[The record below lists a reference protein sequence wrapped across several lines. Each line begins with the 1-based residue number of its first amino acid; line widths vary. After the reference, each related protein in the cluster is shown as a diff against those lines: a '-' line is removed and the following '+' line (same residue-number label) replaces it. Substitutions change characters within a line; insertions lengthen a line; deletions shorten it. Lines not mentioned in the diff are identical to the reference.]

1 MDNKYKDYFDID
13 PDYFPA
19 VNPDVIKSNPE
30 LWKKFYPHETF
41 IKLIK
46 DIVSVLNRQQK
57 QNIWVEGAYGTGKS
71 HAVLTLKHLLD
82 STEQETK
89 EYFETF
95 NLDQDLLK
103 KFLYVKSE
111 GKIITVH
118 RYASSSIKGD
128 NDLFIAIQESIEQ
141 ALRDAGI
148 DNAAHGAMKDAV
160 VKYLSDEYN
169 KQYFNGLVTGP
180 YASLFGGSDADKIIK
195 DLQEYTED
203 ALRELMRKIFK
214 VANERQIR
222 AFTLDDKGLCEWIRE
237 TIRQN
242 KLNAIVFI
250 WDEFT
255 EYFQNNMTALTGF
268 QTMLEL
274 SETEHFCFIPVTHK
288 SEALF
293 SAQDT
298 MKNKILGRFVRPRCV
313 IELPENMAFQLMGA
327 AMQKNSDPVIYQEW
341 TEEILPDLC
350 DRTVNSRVIVGKQT
364 KLNDEQMRGILPIH
378 PYAASLLKHISTSF
392 DSNQRS
398 MFDFIKNDRGD
409 DTHAFQWFIKNCGP
423 LDDNPLLTID
433 MLWNFFYD
441 MGKESLA
448 LSIRQILDNYP
459 RLSRANLLED
469 EKRVLKAV
477 LLFQAISFEV
487 RDSVDLFLANEKNLN
502 SAFEGSDLEG
512 KASHI
517 AEKLVR
523 DKILYKKIVGK
534 NDVYSVLIGEMSEDQ
549 IEKHKKKYLTKT
561 TSSLITDGAL
571 DEAIELPAALK
582 LRYKLVYAGIT
593 DFEQT
598 TKKCMNE
605 AERDGKHLYGVVTF
619 AKDSSERLALSQKI
633 TTKLNENPDTPVIFI
648 DCSKTLLGEEQF
660 AEWVEFKAKA
670 DYHSGKD
677 KDQSTQNS
685 NYANDVLKNWRKNI
699 KDGEFVYYSKVRLN
713 GETLA
718 TEDALMD
725 ELCAYNRKIFTNGLE
740 CYNVIANMWTL
751 NAARQG
757 AECGLKEEIAGTFRS
772 SNPNTKLEVALNGAW
787 KVQDYWTSSPSLN
800 ISAIKARLE
809 ELMRTKLRRDGRIS
823 IRTIFETLSE
833 APYGFMPCNLSAFI
847 LGFLLK
853 EYCGGKYTWS
863 DDTTSDELTVDKMK
877 EMIHEI
883 LQQEKT
889 PNPRYR
895 DKYIVTMPQEV
906 KAFIDITSKAFGI
919 SKSQCTSVE
928 AARERVRAKM
938 RELSFPIW
946 TLDYIIEGESIDTDV
961 EVVKRLVELYGFLAN
976 NVKEETDMSE
986 NDIAIEIG
994 KISLKNASAISDLEK
1009 LFTAEKCQ
1017 IGIKA
1022 FLDVYKD
1029 GELIKLANAVN
1040 DGNQYINVL
1049 RSKFAVDAANW
1060 VWRKGTAEAVI
1071 DSVILEYQII
1081 EESNKCVGTS
1091 KSYKDALRAWSGK
1104 ANNMRLSFS
1113 AIKNDVDDLDV
1124 LLGYIYEICTTDQL
1138 QEQHKQAFLD
1148 SMKNFGAK
1156 FVDFYNNRQNDVFK
1170 KVCDFELTG
1179 LSDADKDKV
1188 YGAMPMGCFTKDKV
1202 GYSNLVAQ
1210 MVEEQKKGLNSMKL
1224 RNIWREKTNTSSPY
1238 QWSEQFSMPIFAML
1252 AEQEVTVCRK
1262 IFATINSNKADAKD
1276 ISDAITYLENAKFF
1290 DFLSDASQRDRET
1303 DAAFQR
1309 HEFGTPSK
1317 TPFFSCVHGGASSGK
1332 IAFGKHFI
1340 QMQVKVDSA
1349 LVGFV
1354 LGAVVGTGA
1363 DGIAEI
1369 ISRQTRHHGV
1379 EVNDTDAFAGGFTS
1393 RTLLILVSLWVTRSG
1408 ISPAAS

>member
-423 LDDNPLLTID
+423 LDDNPLLAID

-1148 SMKNFGAK
+1148 SMKIFGAK

-1290 DFLSDASQRDRET
+1290 DFLSDASQRDKMFVKNIIRDNAVMLSNIAEVKDYLRSHVT
-1303 DAAFQR
+1303 DVPYYWFGSPSVQSTLNKMAEAKYNKDGYEIAFQ
-1309 HEFGTPSK
+1309 
-1317 TPFFSCVHGGASSGK
+1317 K
-1332 IAFGKHFI
+1332 ID
-1340 QMQVKVDSA
+1340 QMSAEDVKKYLKD
-1349 LVGFV
+1349 LIKNNKNVGV
-1354 LGAVVGTGA
+1354 
-1363 DGIAEI
+1363 EI
-1369 ISRQTRHHGV
+1369 IK
-1379 EVNDTDAFAGGFTS
+1379 NN
-1393 RTLLILVSLWVTRSG
+1393 
-1408 ISPAAS
+1408 

>member
-946 TLDYIIEGESIDTDV
+946 TLDYIIEGESIDIDV

-1148 SMKNFGAK
+1148 SMKIFGAK

-1290 DFLSDASQRDRET
+1290 DFLNDASQRDKMFVKNIIRDNAVMLSNIAEVKDYLRSHVT
-1303 DAAFQR
+1303 DVPYYWFGSPSVQSTLNKMAEAKYNKDGYEIAFQ
-1309 HEFGTPSK
+1309 
-1317 TPFFSCVHGGASSGK
+1317 K
-1332 IAFGKHFI
+1332 ID
-1340 QMQVKVDSA
+1340 QMSAEDVKKYLKD
-1349 LVGFV
+1349 LIKNNKNVGV
-1354 LGAVVGTGA
+1354 
-1363 DGIAEI
+1363 EI
-1369 ISRQTRHHGV
+1369 IK
-1379 EVNDTDAFAGGFTS
+1379 NN
-1393 RTLLILVSLWVTRSG
+1393 
-1408 ISPAAS
+1408 

>member
-409 DTHAFQWFIKNCGP
+409 DTHAFQWFIKNGGP

-523 DKILYKKIVGK
+523 DKILYKKIIGK

-725 ELCAYNRKIFTNGLE
+725 ELRAYNRKIFTNGLE

-800 ISAIKARLE
+800 ISVIKARLE

-863 DDTTSDELTVDKMK
+863 DDTTSDELTVNKMK

-1148 SMKNFGAK
+1148 SMKIFGAK

-1290 DFLSDASQRDRET
+1290 DFLNDASQRDKMFVKNIIRDNAVMLSNIAEVKDYLRSHVT
-1303 DAAFQR
+1303 DVPYYWFGSPSVQSTLNKMAEAKYNKDGYEIAFQ
-1309 HEFGTPSK
+1309 
-1317 TPFFSCVHGGASSGK
+1317 K
-1332 IAFGKHFI
+1332 ID
-1340 QMQVKVDSA
+1340 QMSAEDVKKYLKD
-1349 LVGFV
+1349 LIKNNKNVGV
-1354 LGAVVGTGA
+1354 
-1363 DGIAEI
+1363 EI
-1369 ISRQTRHHGV
+1369 IK
-1379 EVNDTDAFAGGFTS
+1379 NN
-1393 RTLLILVSLWVTRSG
+1393 
-1408 ISPAAS
+1408 

>member
-327 AMQKNSDPVIYQEW
+327 AMQKNCDPVIYQEW

-350 DRTVNSRVIVGKQT
+350 DRTVNSRGIVGKQT
-364 KLNDEQMRGILPIH
+364 KLNEEQMRGILPIH

-409 DTHAFQWFIKNCGP
+409 ETHAFQWFIKNCGP

-523 DKILYKKIVGK
+523 DKILYKKIIGK

-549 IEKHKKKYLTKT
+549 IEKHKKKYQTKT

-633 TTKLNENPDTPVIFI
+633 TTKLNENLDTPVIFI

-685 NYANDVLKNWRKNI
+685 NYADDVLKNWRKNI
-699 KDGEFVYYSKVRLN
+699 KDGEFVYYSKARLN

-725 ELCAYNRKIFTNGLE
+725 ELRAYNRKIFTNGLE

-946 TLDYIIEGESIDTDV
+946 TLDYIIEGESIDTEV

-986 NDIAIEIG
+986 SDIAIEIG
-994 KISLKNASAISDLEK
+994 KISLKNASAMSDLEK

-1148 SMKNFGAK
+1148 SMKIFGAK

-1290 DFLSDASQRDRET
+1290 DFLNDASQRDKMFVKNIIRDNAVMLSNIAEVKDYLRSHVT
-1303 DAAFQR
+1303 DAPYYWFGSPSVQSTNKMAEAKYNKDGYEIAFQ
-1309 HEFGTPSK
+1309 
-1317 TPFFSCVHGGASSGK
+1317 K
-1332 IAFGKHFI
+1332 ID
-1340 QMQVKVDSA
+1340 QMSAEDVKKYLKD
-1349 LVGFV
+1349 LIKNNKNVG
-1354 LGAVVGTGA
+1354 
-1363 DGIAEI
+1363 IEI
-1369 ISRQTRHHGV
+1369 IK
-1379 EVNDTDAFAGGFTS
+1379 NN
-1393 RTLLILVSLWVTRSG
+1393 
-1408 ISPAAS
+1408 

>member
-772 SNPNTKLEVALNGAW
+772 SNPNTKSEVALNGAW

-1148 SMKNFGAK
+1148 SMKIFGAK

-1290 DFLSDASQRDRET
+1290 DFLSDASQRDKMFVKNIIRDNAVMLSNIAEVKDYLRSHVT
-1303 DAAFQR
+1303 DVPYYWFGSPSVQSTLNKMAEAKYNKDGYEIAFQ
-1309 HEFGTPSK
+1309 
-1317 TPFFSCVHGGASSGK
+1317 K
-1332 IAFGKHFI
+1332 ID
-1340 QMQVKVDSA
+1340 QMSAEDVKKYLKD
-1349 LVGFV
+1349 LIKNNKNVGV
-1354 LGAVVGTGA
+1354 
-1363 DGIAEI
+1363 EI
-1369 ISRQTRHHGV
+1369 IK
-1379 EVNDTDAFAGGFTS
+1379 NN
-1393 RTLLILVSLWVTRSG
+1393 
-1408 ISPAAS
+1408 

>member
-906 KAFIDITSKAFGI
+906 KAFIDITSKAFDI

-1148 SMKNFGAK
+1148 SMKIFGAK

-1290 DFLSDASQRDRET
+1290 DFLNDASQRDKMFVKNIIRDNAVMLSNIAEVKDYLRSHVT
-1303 DAAFQR
+1303 DVPYYWFGSPSVQSTLNKMAEAKYNKDGYEIAFQ
-1309 HEFGTPSK
+1309 
-1317 TPFFSCVHGGASSGK
+1317 K
-1332 IAFGKHFI
+1332 ID
-1340 QMQVKVDSA
+1340 QMSAEDVKKYLKD
-1349 LVGFV
+1349 LIKNNKNVGV
-1354 LGAVVGTGA
+1354 
-1363 DGIAEI
+1363 EI
-1369 ISRQTRHHGV
+1369 IK
-1379 EVNDTDAFAGGFTS
+1379 NN
-1393 RTLLILVSLWVTRSG
+1393 
-1408 ISPAAS
+1408 

>member
-341 TEEILPDLC
+341 TEEILPDC

-685 NYANDVLKNWRKNI
+685 NYADDVLKNWRKNI

-725 ELCAYNRKIFTNGLE
+725 ELRAYNRKIFTNGLE

-800 ISAIKARLE
+800 ISVIKARLE

-994 KISLKNASAISDLEK
+994 KISLKNASAMSDLEK

-1148 SMKNFGAK
+1148 SMKIFGVK

-1290 DFLSDASQRDRET
+1290 DFLNDASQRDKMFVKNIIRDNAVMLSNIAEVKDYLRSHVT
-1303 DAAFQR
+1303 DVPYYWFGSPSVQSTLNKMAEAKYNKDGYEIAFQ
-1309 HEFGTPSK
+1309 
-1317 TPFFSCVHGGASSGK
+1317 K
-1332 IAFGKHFI
+1332 ID
-1340 QMQVKVDSA
+1340 QMSAEDVKKYLKD
-1349 LVGFV
+1349 LIKNNKNVGV
-1354 LGAVVGTGA
+1354 
-1363 DGIAEI
+1363 EI
-1369 ISRQTRHHGV
+1369 IK
-1379 EVNDTDAFAGGFTS
+1379 NN
-1393 RTLLILVSLWVTRSG
+1393 
-1408 ISPAAS
+1408 

>member
-1148 SMKNFGAK
+1148 SMKIFGAK

-1188 YGAMPMGCFTKDKV
+1188 YGAMPMGYFTKDKV

-1290 DFLSDASQRDRET
+1290 DFLSDASQRDKMFVKNIIRDNAVMLSNIAEVKDYLRSHVT
-1303 DAAFQR
+1303 DVPYYWFGSPSVQSTLNKMAEAKYNKDGYEIAFQ
-1309 HEFGTPSK
+1309 
-1317 TPFFSCVHGGASSGK
+1317 K
-1332 IAFGKHFI
+1332 ID
-1340 QMQVKVDSA
+1340 QMSAEDVKKYLKD
-1349 LVGFV
+1349 LIKNNKNVGV
-1354 LGAVVGTGA
+1354 
-1363 DGIAEI
+1363 EI
-1369 ISRQTRHHGV
+1369 IK
-1379 EVNDTDAFAGGFTS
+1379 NN
-1393 RTLLILVSLWVTRSG
+1393 
-1408 ISPAAS
+1408 

>member
-364 KLNDEQMRGILPIH
+364 KLNDEQMRGIRPIH

-517 AEKLVR
+517 AEKLVK

-1148 SMKNFGAK
+1148 SMKIFGAK

-1290 DFLSDASQRDRET
+1290 DFLSDASQRDKMFVKNIIRDNAVMLSNIAEVKDYLRSHVT
-1303 DAAFQR
+1303 DVPYYWFGSPSVQSTLNKMAEAKYNKDGYEIAFQ
-1309 HEFGTPSK
+1309 
-1317 TPFFSCVHGGASSGK
+1317 K
-1332 IAFGKHFI
+1332 ID
-1340 QMQVKVDSA
+1340 QMSAEDVKKYLKD
-1349 LVGFV
+1349 LIKNNKNVGV
-1354 LGAVVGTGA
+1354 
-1363 DGIAEI
+1363 EI
-1369 ISRQTRHHGV
+1369 IK
-1379 EVNDTDAFAGGFTS
+1379 NN
-1393 RTLLILVSLWVTRSG
+1393 
-1408 ISPAAS
+1408 

>member
-512 KASHI
+512 KASRI

-685 NYANDVLKNWRKNI
+685 NYANDILKNWRKNI

-1148 SMKNFGAK
+1148 SMKIFGAK

-1210 MVEEQKKGLNSMKL
+1210 MVEDQKKGLNSMKL

-1290 DFLSDASQRDRET
+1290 DFLNDASQRDKMFVKNIIRDNAVMLSNIAEVKDYLRSHVT
-1303 DAAFQR
+1303 DVPYYWFGSPSVQSTLNKMAEAKYNKDGYEIAFQ
-1309 HEFGTPSK
+1309 
-1317 TPFFSCVHGGASSGK
+1317 K
-1332 IAFGKHFI
+1332 ID
-1340 QMQVKVDSA
+1340 QMSAEDVKKYLKD
-1349 LVGFV
+1349 LIKNNKNVGV
-1354 LGAVVGTGA
+1354 
-1363 DGIAEI
+1363 EI
-1369 ISRQTRHHGV
+1369 IK
-1379 EVNDTDAFAGGFTS
+1379 NN
-1393 RTLLILVSLWVTRSG
+1393 
-1408 ISPAAS
+1408 

>member
-571 DEAIELPAALK
+571 GEAIELPAALK

-1148 SMKNFGAK
+1148 SMKIFGAK

-1290 DFLSDASQRDRET
+1290 DFLSDASQRDKMFVKNIIRDNAVMLSNIAEVKDYLRSHVT
-1303 DAAFQR
+1303 DVPYYWFGSPSVQSTLNKMAEAKYNKDGYEIAFQ
-1309 HEFGTPSK
+1309 
-1317 TPFFSCVHGGASSGK
+1317 K
-1332 IAFGKHFI
+1332 ID
-1340 QMQVKVDSA
+1340 QMSAEDVKKYLKD
-1349 LVGFV
+1349 LIKNNKNVGV
-1354 LGAVVGTGA
+1354 
-1363 DGIAEI
+1363 EI
-1369 ISRQTRHHGV
+1369 IK
-1379 EVNDTDAFAGGFTS
+1379 NN
-1393 RTLLILVSLWVTRSG
+1393 
-1408 ISPAAS
+1408 

>member
-725 ELCAYNRKIFTNGLE
+725 ELRAYNRKIFTNGLE

-994 KISLKNASAISDLEK
+994 KISLKNASAMSDLEK

-1081 EESNKCVGTS
+1081 EESNKCVGTN

-1148 SMKNFGAK
+1148 SMKIFGAK
-1156 FVDFYNNRQNDVFK
+1156 FVDFYNNRQDDVFK

-1290 DFLSDASQRDRET
+1290 DFLNDASQRDKMFVKNIIRDNAVMLSNIAEVKDYLRSHVT
-1303 DAAFQR
+1303 DVPYYWFGSPSVQSTLNKMAEAKYNKDGYEIAFQ
-1309 HEFGTPSK
+1309 
-1317 TPFFSCVHGGASSGK
+1317 K
-1332 IAFGKHFI
+1332 ID
-1340 QMQVKVDSA
+1340 QMSADDVKKYLKD
-1349 LVGFV
+1349 LIKNNKNVGV
-1354 LGAVVGTGA
+1354 
-1363 DGIAEI
+1363 EI
-1369 ISRQTRHHGV
+1369 IK
-1379 EVNDTDAFAGGFTS
+1379 NN
-1393 RTLLILVSLWVTRSG
+1393 
-1408 ISPAAS
+1408 

>member
-787 KVQDYWTSSPSLN
+787 KVQDYWTSSPSPN

-1148 SMKNFGAK
+1148 SMKIFGAK

-1290 DFLSDASQRDRET
+1290 DFLSDASQRDKMFVKNIIRDNAVMLSNIAEVKDYLRSHVT
-1303 DAAFQR
+1303 DVPYYWFGSPSVQSTLNKMAEAKYNKDGYEIAFQ
-1309 HEFGTPSK
+1309 
-1317 TPFFSCVHGGASSGK
+1317 K
-1332 IAFGKHFI
+1332 ID
-1340 QMQVKVDSA
+1340 QMSAEDVKKYLKD
-1349 LVGFV
+1349 LIKNNKNVGV
-1354 LGAVVGTGA
+1354 
-1363 DGIAEI
+1363 EI
-1369 ISRQTRHHGV
+1369 IK
-1379 EVNDTDAFAGGFTS
+1379 NN
-1393 RTLLILVSLWVTRSG
+1393 
-1408 ISPAAS
+1408 

>member
-1148 SMKNFGAK
+1148 SMKIFGAK

-1170 KVCDFELTG
+1170 KICDFELTG

-1290 DFLSDASQRDRET
+1290 DFLSDASQRDKMFVKNIIRDNAVMLSNIAEVKDYLRSHVT
-1303 DAAFQR
+1303 DVPYYWFGSPSVQSTLNKMAEAKYNKDGYEIAFQ
-1309 HEFGTPSK
+1309 
-1317 TPFFSCVHGGASSGK
+1317 K
-1332 IAFGKHFI
+1332 ID
-1340 QMQVKVDSA
+1340 QMSAEDVKKYLKD
-1349 LVGFV
+1349 LIKNNKNVGV
-1354 LGAVVGTGA
+1354 
-1363 DGIAEI
+1363 EI
-1369 ISRQTRHHGV
+1369 IK
-1379 EVNDTDAFAGGFTS
+1379 NN
-1393 RTLLILVSLWVTRSG
+1393 
-1408 ISPAAS
+1408 

>member
-986 NDIAIEIG
+986 NDIAIKIG

-1148 SMKNFGAK
+1148 SMKIFGAK

-1290 DFLSDASQRDRET
+1290 DFLNDASQRDKMFVKNIIRDNAVMLSNIAEVKDYLRSHVT
-1303 DAAFQR
+1303 DVPYYWFGSPSVQSTLNKMAEAKYNKDGYEIAFQ
-1309 HEFGTPSK
+1309 
-1317 TPFFSCVHGGASSGK
+1317 K
-1332 IAFGKHFI
+1332 ID
-1340 QMQVKVDSA
+1340 QMSAEDVKKYLKD
-1349 LVGFV
+1349 LIKNNKNVGV
-1354 LGAVVGTGA
+1354 
-1363 DGIAEI
+1363 EI
-1369 ISRQTRHHGV
+1369 IK
-1379 EVNDTDAFAGGFTS
+1379 NN
-1393 RTLLILVSLWVTRSG
+1393 
-1408 ISPAAS
+1408 

>member
-699 KDGEFVYYSKVRLN
+699 KDGEFVYYLKVRLN

-1148 SMKNFGAK
+1148 SMKIFGAK

-1290 DFLSDASQRDRET
+1290 DFLSDASQRDKMFVKNIIRDNAVMLSNIAEVKDYLRSHVT
-1303 DAAFQR
+1303 DVPYYWFGSPSVQSTLNKMAEAKYNKDGYEIAFQ
-1309 HEFGTPSK
+1309 
-1317 TPFFSCVHGGASSGK
+1317 K
-1332 IAFGKHFI
+1332 ID
-1340 QMQVKVDSA
+1340 QMSAEDVKKYLKD
-1349 LVGFV
+1349 LIKNNKNVGV
-1354 LGAVVGTGA
+1354 
-1363 DGIAEI
+1363 EI
-1369 ISRQTRHHGV
+1369 IK
-1379 EVNDTDAFAGGFTS
+1379 NN
-1393 RTLLILVSLWVTRSG
+1393 
-1408 ISPAAS
+1408 

>member
-392 DSNQRS
+392 DSNQSS

-1148 SMKNFGAK
+1148 SMKIFGAK

-1290 DFLSDASQRDRET
+1290 DFLSDASQRDKMFVKNIIRDNAVMLSNIAEVKDYLRSHVT
-1303 DAAFQR
+1303 DVPYYWFGSPSVQSTLNKMAEAKYNKDGYEIAFQ
-1309 HEFGTPSK
+1309 
-1317 TPFFSCVHGGASSGK
+1317 K
-1332 IAFGKHFI
+1332 ID
-1340 QMQVKVDSA
+1340 QMSAEDVKKYLKD
-1349 LVGFV
+1349 LIKNNKNVGV
-1354 LGAVVGTGA
+1354 
-1363 DGIAEI
+1363 EI
-1369 ISRQTRHHGV
+1369 IK
-1379 EVNDTDAFAGGFTS
+1379 NN
-1393 RTLLILVSLWVTRSG
+1393 
-1408 ISPAAS
+1408 

>member
-685 NYANDVLKNWRKNI
+685 NYADDVLKNWRKNI

-725 ELCAYNRKIFTNGLE
+725 ELRAYNRKIFTNGLE

-863 DDTTSDELTVDKMK
+863 DDMTSDELTVDKMK

-906 KAFIDITSKAFGI
+906 KAFVDITSKAFGI

-994 KISLKNASAISDLEK
+994 KISLKNASAMSDLEK

-1029 GELIKLANAVN
+1029 GELIKLANTVN

-1148 SMKNFGAK
+1148 SMKIFGAK

-1290 DFLSDASQRDRET
+1290 DFLNDASQRDKMFVKNIIRDNAVMLSNIAEVKDYLRSHVT
-1303 DAAFQR
+1303 DVPYYWFGSPSVQSTLNKMAEAKYNKDGYEIAFQ
-1309 HEFGTPSK
+1309 
-1317 TPFFSCVHGGASSGK
+1317 K
-1332 IAFGKHFI
+1332 ID
-1340 QMQVKVDSA
+1340 QMSAEDVKKYLKD
-1349 LVGFV
+1349 LIKNNKNVGV
-1354 LGAVVGTGA
+1354 
-1363 DGIAEI
+1363 EI
-1369 ISRQTRHHGV
+1369 IK
-1379 EVNDTDAFAGGFTS
+1379 NN
-1393 RTLLILVSLWVTRSG
+1393 
-1408 ISPAAS
+1408 

>member
-1148 SMKNFGAK
+1148 SMKIFGAK

-1290 DFLSDASQRDRET
+1290 DFLSDASQRDKMFVKNIIRDNAVMLSNIAEVKDYLRSHVT
-1303 DAAFQR
+1303 DVPYYWFGSPSVQSILNKMAEAKYNKDGYEIAFQ
-1309 HEFGTPSK
+1309 
-1317 TPFFSCVHGGASSGK
+1317 K
-1332 IAFGKHFI
+1332 ID
-1340 QMQVKVDSA
+1340 QMSAEDVKKYLKD
-1349 LVGFV
+1349 LIKNNKNVGV
-1354 LGAVVGTGA
+1354 
-1363 DGIAEI
+1363 EI
-1369 ISRQTRHHGV
+1369 IK
-1379 EVNDTDAFAGGFTS
+1379 NN
-1393 RTLLILVSLWVTRSG
+1393 
-1408 ISPAAS
+1408 

>member
-685 NYANDVLKNWRKNI
+685 NYYANDVLKNWRKNI

-1148 SMKNFGAK
+1148 SMKIFGAK

-1290 DFLSDASQRDRET
+1290 DFLSDASQRDKMFVKNIIRDNAVMLSNIAEVKDYLRSHVT
-1303 DAAFQR
+1303 DVPYYWFGSPSVQSTLNKMAEAKYNKDGYEIAFQ
-1309 HEFGTPSK
+1309 
-1317 TPFFSCVHGGASSGK
+1317 K
-1332 IAFGKHFI
+1332 ID
-1340 QMQVKVDSA
+1340 QMSAEDVKKYLKD
-1349 LVGFV
+1349 LIKNNKNVGV
-1354 LGAVVGTGA
+1354 
-1363 DGIAEI
+1363 EI
-1369 ISRQTRHHGV
+1369 IK
-1379 EVNDTDAFAGGFTS
+1379 NN
-1393 RTLLILVSLWVTRSG
+1393 
-1408 ISPAAS
+1408 

>member
-619 AKDSSERLALSQKI
+619 AKDSFERLALSQKI

-1148 SMKNFGAK
+1148 SMKIFGAK

-1290 DFLSDASQRDRET
+1290 DFLSDASQRDKMFVKNIIRDNAVMLSNIAEVKDYLRSHVT
-1303 DAAFQR
+1303 DVPYYWFGSPSVQSTLNKMAEAKYNKDGYEIAFQ
-1309 HEFGTPSK
+1309 
-1317 TPFFSCVHGGASSGK
+1317 K
-1332 IAFGKHFI
+1332 ID
-1340 QMQVKVDSA
+1340 QMSAEDVKKYLKD
-1349 LVGFV
+1349 LIKNNKNVGV
-1354 LGAVVGTGA
+1354 
-1363 DGIAEI
+1363 EI
-1369 ISRQTRHHGV
+1369 IK
-1379 EVNDTDAFAGGFTS
+1379 NN
-1393 RTLLILVSLWVTRSG
+1393 
-1408 ISPAAS
+1408 

>member
-883 LQQEKT
+883 LQQEKP

-1148 SMKNFGAK
+1148 SMKIFGAK

-1290 DFLSDASQRDRET
+1290 DFLSDASQRDKMFVKNIIRDNAVMLSNIAEVKDYLRSHVT
-1303 DAAFQR
+1303 DVPYYWFGSPSVQSTLNKMAEAKYNKDGYEIAFQ
-1309 HEFGTPSK
+1309 
-1317 TPFFSCVHGGASSGK
+1317 K
-1332 IAFGKHFI
+1332 ID
-1340 QMQVKVDSA
+1340 QMSAEDVKKYLKD
-1349 LVGFV
+1349 LIKNNKNVGV
-1354 LGAVVGTGA
+1354 
-1363 DGIAEI
+1363 EI
-1369 ISRQTRHHGV
+1369 IK
-1379 EVNDTDAFAGGFTS
+1379 NN
-1393 RTLLILVSLWVTRSG
+1393 
-1408 ISPAAS
+1408 

>member
-561 TSSLITDGAL
+561 TSSLITDGVL

-725 ELCAYNRKIFTNGLE
+725 ELRAYNRKIFTNGLE

-994 KISLKNASAISDLEK
+994 KISLKNASAMSDLEK

-1148 SMKNFGAK
+1148 SMKIFGAK

-1188 YGAMPMGCFTKDKV
+1188 YGAIPMGCFTKDKV

-1290 DFLSDASQRDRET
+1290 DFLNDASQRDKMFVKNIIRDNAVMLSNIAEVKDYLRSHVT
-1303 DAAFQR
+1303 DVPYYWFGSPSVQSTLNKMAEAKYNKDGYEIAFQ
-1309 HEFGTPSK
+1309 
-1317 TPFFSCVHGGASSGK
+1317 K
-1332 IAFGKHFI
+1332 ID
-1340 QMQVKVDSA
+1340 QMSADDVKKYLKD
-1349 LVGFV
+1349 LIKNNKNVGV
-1354 LGAVVGTGA
+1354 
-1363 DGIAEI
+1363 EI
-1369 ISRQTRHHGV
+1369 IK
-1379 EVNDTDAFAGGFTS
+1379 NN
-1393 RTLLILVSLWVTRSG
+1393 
-1408 ISPAAS
+1408 

>member
-809 ELMRTKLRRDGRIS
+809 ELMRTKLRWDGRIS

-1148 SMKNFGAK
+1148 SMKIFGAK

-1290 DFLSDASQRDRET
+1290 DFLSDASQRDKMFVKNIIRDNAVMLSNIAEVKDYLRSHVT
-1303 DAAFQR
+1303 DVPYYWFGSPSVQSTLNKMAEAKYNKDGYEIAFQ
-1309 HEFGTPSK
+1309 
-1317 TPFFSCVHGGASSGK
+1317 K
-1332 IAFGKHFI
+1332 ID
-1340 QMQVKVDSA
+1340 QMSAEDVKKYLKD
-1349 LVGFV
+1349 LIKNNKNVGV
-1354 LGAVVGTGA
+1354 
-1363 DGIAEI
+1363 EI
-1369 ISRQTRHHGV
+1369 IK
-1379 EVNDTDAFAGGFTS
+1379 NN
-1393 RTLLILVSLWVTRSG
+1393 
-1408 ISPAAS
+1408 

>member
-772 SNPNTKLEVALNGAW
+772 SNPNTKLVVALNGAW

-1148 SMKNFGAK
+1148 SMKIFGAK

-1290 DFLSDASQRDRET
+1290 DFLSDASQRDKMFVKNIIRDNAVMLSNIAEVKDYLRSHVT
-1303 DAAFQR
+1303 DVPYYWFGSPSVQSTLNKMAEAKYNKDGYEIAFQ
-1309 HEFGTPSK
+1309 
-1317 TPFFSCVHGGASSGK
+1317 K
-1332 IAFGKHFI
+1332 ID
-1340 QMQVKVDSA
+1340 QMSAEDVKKYLKD
-1349 LVGFV
+1349 LIKNNKNVGV
-1354 LGAVVGTGA
+1354 
-1363 DGIAEI
+1363 EI
-1369 ISRQTRHHGV
+1369 IK
-1379 EVNDTDAFAGGFTS
+1379 NN
-1393 RTLLILVSLWVTRSG
+1393 
-1408 ISPAAS
+1408 

>member
-214 VANERQIR
+214 VANECQIR

-1148 SMKNFGAK
+1148 SMKIFGAK

-1290 DFLSDASQRDRET
+1290 DFLSDASQRDKMFVKNIIRDNAVMLSNIAEVKDYLRSHVT
-1303 DAAFQR
+1303 DVPYYWFGSPSVQSTLNKMAEAKYNKDGYEIAFQ
-1309 HEFGTPSK
+1309 
-1317 TPFFSCVHGGASSGK
+1317 K
-1332 IAFGKHFI
+1332 ID
-1340 QMQVKVDSA
+1340 QMSAEDVKKYLKD
-1349 LVGFV
+1349 LIKNNKNVGV
-1354 LGAVVGTGA
+1354 
-1363 DGIAEI
+1363 EI
-1369 ISRQTRHHGV
+1369 IK
-1379 EVNDTDAFAGGFTS
+1379 NN
-1393 RTLLILVSLWVTRSG
+1393 
-1408 ISPAAS
+1408 

>member
-19 VNPDVIKSNPE
+19 VNPDVIKSKPE

-103 KFLYVKSE
+103 KFLCVKSE

-685 NYANDVLKNWRKNI
+685 NYANDILKNWRKNI
-699 KDGEFVYYSKVRLN
+699 KDGEFVYYSKVRLK

-1060 VWRKGTAEAVI
+1060 VWRRGTAEAVI

-1148 SMKNFGAK
+1148 SMKIFGAK

-1290 DFLSDASQRDRET
+1290 DFLNDASQRDKMFVKNIIRDNAVMLSNIAEVKDYLRSHVT
-1303 DAAFQR
+1303 DVPYYWFGSPSVQSTLNKMAEAKYNKDGYEIAFQ
-1309 HEFGTPSK
+1309 
-1317 TPFFSCVHGGASSGK
+1317 K
-1332 IAFGKHFI
+1332 ID
-1340 QMQVKVDSA
+1340 QMSAEDVKKYLKD
-1349 LVGFV
+1349 LIKNNKNVGV
-1354 LGAVVGTGA
+1354 
-1363 DGIAEI
+1363 EI
-1369 ISRQTRHHGV
+1369 IK
-1379 EVNDTDAFAGGFTS
+1379 NN
-1393 RTLLILVSLWVTRSG
+1393 
-1408 ISPAAS
+1408 

>member
-1148 SMKNFGAK
+1148 SMKIFGAK

-1290 DFLSDASQRDRET
+1290 DFLSDASQRDKM
-1303 DAAFQR
+1303 F
-1309 HEFGTPSK
+1309 
-1317 TPFFSCVHGGASSGK
+1317 
-1332 IAFGKHFI
+1332 
-1340 QMQVKVDSA
+1340 VKNIIRDN
-1349 LVGFV
+1349 
-1354 LGAVVGTGA
+1354 AVMLSN
-1363 DGIAEI
+1363 IAEVKDYLRSHVTDVPYTI
-1369 ISRQTRHHGV
+1369 GLAHHLF
-1379 EVNDTDAFAGGFTS
+1379 NQ
-1393 RTLLILVSLWVTRSG
+1393 
-1408 ISPAAS
+1408 P

>member
-961 EVVKRLVELYGFLAN
+961 GVVKRLVELYGFLAN

-1148 SMKNFGAK
+1148 SMKIFGAK

-1290 DFLSDASQRDRET
+1290 DFLNDASQRDKMFVKNIIRDNAVMLSNIAEVKDYLRSHVT
-1303 DAAFQR
+1303 DVPYYWFGSPSVQSTLNKMAEAKYNKDGYEIAFQ
-1309 HEFGTPSK
+1309 
-1317 TPFFSCVHGGASSGK
+1317 K
-1332 IAFGKHFI
+1332 ID
-1340 QMQVKVDSA
+1340 QMSAEDVKKYLKD
-1349 LVGFV
+1349 LIKNNKNVGV
-1354 LGAVVGTGA
+1354 
-1363 DGIAEI
+1363 EI
-1369 ISRQTRHHGV
+1369 IK
-1379 EVNDTDAFAGGFTS
+1379 NN
-1393 RTLLILVSLWVTRSG
+1393 
-1408 ISPAAS
+1408 

>member
-725 ELCAYNRKIFTNGLE
+725 ELRAYNRKIFTNGLE

-994 KISLKNASAISDLEK
+994 KISLKNASAMSDLEK

-1148 SMKNFGAK
+1148 SMKIFGAK

-1188 YGAMPMGCFTKDKV
+1188 YGAIPMGCFTKDKV

-1290 DFLSDASQRDRET
+1290 DFLNDASQRDKMFVKNIIRDNAVMLSNIAEVKDYLRSHVT
-1303 DAAFQR
+1303 DVPYYWFGSPSVQSTLNKMAEAKYNKDGYEIAFQ
-1309 HEFGTPSK
+1309 
-1317 TPFFSCVHGGASSGK
+1317 K
-1332 IAFGKHFI
+1332 ID
-1340 QMQVKVDSA
+1340 QMSADDVKKYLKD
-1349 LVGFV
+1349 LIKNNKNVGV
-1354 LGAVVGTGA
+1354 
-1363 DGIAEI
+1363 EI
-1369 ISRQTRHHGV
+1369 IK
-1379 EVNDTDAFAGGFTS
+1379 NN
-1393 RTLLILVSLWVTRSG
+1393 
-1408 ISPAAS
+1408 

>member
-699 KDGEFVYYSKVRLN
+699 KDEEFVYYSKVRLN

-1148 SMKNFGAK
+1148 SMKIFGAK

-1290 DFLSDASQRDRET
+1290 DFLSDASQRDKMFVKNIIRDNAVMLSNIAEVKDYLRSHVT
-1303 DAAFQR
+1303 DVPYYWFGSPSVQSTLNKMAEAKYNKDGYEIAFQ
-1309 HEFGTPSK
+1309 
-1317 TPFFSCVHGGASSGK
+1317 K
-1332 IAFGKHFI
+1332 ID
-1340 QMQVKVDSA
+1340 QMSAEDVKKYLKD
-1349 LVGFV
+1349 LIKNNKNVGV
-1354 LGAVVGTGA
+1354 
-1363 DGIAEI
+1363 EI
-1369 ISRQTRHHGV
+1369 IK
-1379 EVNDTDAFAGGFTS
+1379 NN
-1393 RTLLILVSLWVTRSG
+1393 
-1408 ISPAAS
+1408 

>member
-994 KISLKNASAISDLEK
+994 KISLKNASAISDFEK

-1124 LLGYIYEICTTDQL
+1124 LLGYIYEICTTEQL

-1148 SMKNFGAK
+1148 SMKIFGAK

-1179 LSDADKDKV
+1179 LNDADKDKV

-1290 DFLSDASQRDRET
+1290 DFLNDASQRDKMFVKNIIRDNAVMLSNIAEVKDYLRSHVT
-1303 DAAFQR
+1303 DVPYYWFGSPSVQSTLNKMAEAKYNKDGYEIAFQ
-1309 HEFGTPSK
+1309 
-1317 TPFFSCVHGGASSGK
+1317 K
-1332 IAFGKHFI
+1332 ID
-1340 QMQVKVDSA
+1340 QMSAEDVKKYLKD
-1349 LVGFV
+1349 LIKNNKNVGV
-1354 LGAVVGTGA
+1354 
-1363 DGIAEI
+1363 EI
-1369 ISRQTRHHGV
+1369 IK
-1379 EVNDTDAFAGGFTS
+1379 NN
-1393 RTLLILVSLWVTRSG
+1393 
-1408 ISPAAS
+1408 

>member
-986 NDIAIEIG
+986 NDIAIEVG

-1148 SMKNFGAK
+1148 SMKIFGAK

-1290 DFLSDASQRDRET
+1290 DFLSDASQRDKMFVKNIIRDNAVMLSNIAEVKDYLRSHVT
-1303 DAAFQR
+1303 DVPYYWFGSPSVQSTLNKMAEAKYNKDGYEIAFQ
-1309 HEFGTPSK
+1309 
-1317 TPFFSCVHGGASSGK
+1317 K
-1332 IAFGKHFI
+1332 ID
-1340 QMQVKVDSA
+1340 QMSAEDVKKYLKD
-1349 LVGFV
+1349 LIKNNKNVGV
-1354 LGAVVGTGA
+1354 
-1363 DGIAEI
+1363 EI
-1369 ISRQTRHHGV
+1369 IK
-1379 EVNDTDAFAGGFTS
+1379 NN
-1393 RTLLILVSLWVTRSG
+1393 
-1408 ISPAAS
+1408 

>member
-19 VNPDVIKSNPE
+19 VNPDVIKSKPE

-103 KFLYVKSE
+103 KFLCVKSE

-685 NYANDVLKNWRKNI
+685 NYANDILKNWRKNI

-1060 VWRKGTAEAVI
+1060 VWRRGTAEAVI

-1148 SMKNFGAK
+1148 SMKIFGAK

-1290 DFLSDASQRDRET
+1290 DFLNDASQRDKMFVKNIIRDNAVMLSNIAEVKDYLRSHVT
-1303 DAAFQR
+1303 DVPYYWFGSPSVQSTLNKMAEAKYNKDGYEIAFQ
-1309 HEFGTPSK
+1309 
-1317 TPFFSCVHGGASSGK
+1317 K
-1332 IAFGKHFI
+1332 ID
-1340 QMQVKVDSA
+1340 QMSAEDVKKYLKD
-1349 LVGFV
+1349 LIKNNKNVGV
-1354 LGAVVGTGA
+1354 
-1363 DGIAEI
+1363 EI
-1369 ISRQTRHHGV
+1369 IK
-1379 EVNDTDAFAGGFTS
+1379 NN
-1393 RTLLILVSLWVTRSG
+1393 
-1408 ISPAAS
+1408 

>member
-378 PYAASLLKHISTSF
+378 PYAASLLKHISTPF

-1148 SMKNFGAK
+1148 SMKIFGAK

-1290 DFLSDASQRDRET
+1290 DFLSDASQRDKMFVKNIIRDNAVMLSNIAEVKDYLRSHVT
-1303 DAAFQR
+1303 DVPYYWFGSPSVQSTLNKMAEAKYNKDGYEIAFQ
-1309 HEFGTPSK
+1309 
-1317 TPFFSCVHGGASSGK
+1317 K
-1332 IAFGKHFI
+1332 ID
-1340 QMQVKVDSA
+1340 QMSAEDVKKYLKD
-1349 LVGFV
+1349 LIKNNKNVGV
-1354 LGAVVGTGA
+1354 
-1363 DGIAEI
+1363 EI
-1369 ISRQTRHHGV
+1369 IK
-1379 EVNDTDAFAGGFTS
+1379 NN
-1393 RTLLILVSLWVTRSG
+1393 
-1408 ISPAAS
+1408 

>member
-502 SAFEGSDLEG
+502 SAFEDSDLEG

-1148 SMKNFGAK
+1148 SMKIFGAK

-1290 DFLSDASQRDRET
+1290 DFLSDASQRDKMFVKNIIRDNAVMLSNIAEVKDYLRSHVT
-1303 DAAFQR
+1303 DVPYYWFGSPSAQSTLNKMAEAKYNKDGYEIAFQ
-1309 HEFGTPSK
+1309 
-1317 TPFFSCVHGGASSGK
+1317 K
-1332 IAFGKHFI
+1332 ID
-1340 QMQVKVDSA
+1340 QMSAEDVKKYLKD
-1349 LVGFV
+1349 LIKNNKNVGV
-1354 LGAVVGTGA
+1354 
-1363 DGIAEI
+1363 EI
-1369 ISRQTRHHGV
+1369 IK
-1379 EVNDTDAFAGGFTS
+1379 NN
-1393 RTLLILVSLWVTRSG
+1393 
-1408 ISPAAS
+1408 

>member
-919 SKSQCTSVE
+919 SESQCTSVE

-1148 SMKNFGAK
+1148 SMKIFGAK

-1290 DFLSDASQRDRET
+1290 DFLSDASQRDKMFVKNIIRDNAVMLSNIAEVKDYLRSHVT
-1303 DAAFQR
+1303 DVPYYWFGSPSVQSTLNKMAEAKYNKDGYEIAFQ
-1309 HEFGTPSK
+1309 
-1317 TPFFSCVHGGASSGK
+1317 K
-1332 IAFGKHFI
+1332 ID
-1340 QMQVKVDSA
+1340 QMSAEDVKKYLKD
-1349 LVGFV
+1349 LIKNNKNVGV
-1354 LGAVVGTGA
+1354 
-1363 DGIAEI
+1363 EI
-1369 ISRQTRHHGV
+1369 IK
-1379 EVNDTDAFAGGFTS
+1379 NN
-1393 RTLLILVSLWVTRSG
+1393 
-1408 ISPAAS
+1408 

>member
-214 VANERQIR
+214 VANERPIR

-1148 SMKNFGAK
+1148 SMKIFGAK

-1290 DFLSDASQRDRET
+1290 DFLSDASQRDKMFVKNIIRDNAVMLSNIAEVKDYLRSHVT
-1303 DAAFQR
+1303 DVPYYWFGSPSVQSTLNKMAEAKYNKDGYEIAFQ
-1309 HEFGTPSK
+1309 
-1317 TPFFSCVHGGASSGK
+1317 K
-1332 IAFGKHFI
+1332 ID
-1340 QMQVKVDSA
+1340 QMSAEDVKKYLKD
-1349 LVGFV
+1349 LIKNNKNVGV
-1354 LGAVVGTGA
+1354 
-1363 DGIAEI
+1363 EI
-1369 ISRQTRHHGV
+1369 IK
-1379 EVNDTDAFAGGFTS
+1379 NN
-1393 RTLLILVSLWVTRSG
+1393 
-1408 ISPAAS
+1408 

>member
-148 DNAAHGAMKDAV
+148 DNAAHGVMKDAV

-1148 SMKNFGAK
+1148 SMKIFGAK

-1290 DFLSDASQRDRET
+1290 DFLSDASQRDKMFVKNIIRDNAVMLSNIAEVKDYLRSHVT
-1303 DAAFQR
+1303 DVPYYWFGSPSVQSTLNKMAEAKYNKDGYEIAFQ
-1309 HEFGTPSK
+1309 
-1317 TPFFSCVHGGASSGK
+1317 K
-1332 IAFGKHFI
+1332 ID
-1340 QMQVKVDSA
+1340 QMSAEDVKKYLKD
-1349 LVGFV
+1349 LIKNNKNVGV
-1354 LGAVVGTGA
+1354 
-1363 DGIAEI
+1363 EI
-1369 ISRQTRHHGV
+1369 IK
-1379 EVNDTDAFAGGFTS
+1379 NN
-1393 RTLLILVSLWVTRSG
+1393 
-1408 ISPAAS
+1408 

>member
-378 PYAASLLKHISTSF
+378 PFAASLLKHISTSF

-1148 SMKNFGAK
+1148 SMKIFGAK

-1290 DFLSDASQRDRET
+1290 DFLSDASQRDKMFVKNIIRDNAVMLSNIAEVKDYLRSHVT
-1303 DAAFQR
+1303 DVPYYWFGSPSVQSTLNKMAEAKYNKDGYEIAFQ
-1309 HEFGTPSK
+1309 
-1317 TPFFSCVHGGASSGK
+1317 K
-1332 IAFGKHFI
+1332 ID
-1340 QMQVKVDSA
+1340 QMSAEDVKKYLKD
-1349 LVGFV
+1349 LIKNNKNVGV
-1354 LGAVVGTGA
+1354 
-1363 DGIAEI
+1363 EI
-1369 ISRQTRHHGV
+1369 IK
-1379 EVNDTDAFAGGFTS
+1379 NN
-1393 RTLLILVSLWVTRSG
+1393 
-1408 ISPAAS
+1408 